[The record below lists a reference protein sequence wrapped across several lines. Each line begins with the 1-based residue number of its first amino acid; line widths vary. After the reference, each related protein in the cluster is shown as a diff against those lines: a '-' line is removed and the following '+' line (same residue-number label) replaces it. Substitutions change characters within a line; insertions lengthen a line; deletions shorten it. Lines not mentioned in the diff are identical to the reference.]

1 MKNLIGA
8 LAFLASAA
16 SLAAAQ
22 DVIRYRDGTADQEC
36 EVVSLNYRQVD
47 YEIVLGNK
55 VRQQADAKKVA
66 EIGIDK
72 NQSTFEFNQG
82 QSAMEAGNFPEAIDK
97 FERVKRDPRARDLL
111 KQTAAI
117 NVVRCHYYSEN
128 IQGCLAAIQS
138 LRQMKPDTFYL
149 MESYQMEIKA
159 ALAKNDVAG
168 AQAAVTALEGK
179 GNSENMPEWAR
190 AADVLRGGLLEMQK
204 KWREALTIYRKY
216 AGDKEA
222 GDDAKMGELRCLRE
236 TTDWAGLN
244 VRSGAI
250 LGELKGRKVPNDRLS
265 TAAYNA
271 AGEVDLNSGKFKEAL
286 LDFMQGVAVFSKS
299 GGGNKEHETAL
310 ARASF
315 ACTRIA
321 LAEKADKA
329 KRDTYKRRAMELEA
343 DLKRGYPGSSYA
355 AELKRAIDEVK

>member
-1 MKNLIGA
+1 MKNLIGILIV
-8 LAFLASAA
+8 LAAA
-16 SLAAAQ
+16 AAPAAAQ
-22 DVIRYRDGTADQEC
+22 DVIRYKDGTADQEC
-36 EVVSLNYRQVD
+36 EVVTLNYRTVD
-47 YEIVLGNK
+47 YDIVLGNK
-55 VRQQADAKKVA
+55 VRQQADAKKVG
-66 EIGIDK
+66 EIGVDK

-82 QSAMEAGNFPEAIDK
+82 QSAMEAGNFAEAIDK

-117 NVVRCHYYSEN
+117 NVVRCHYYSESV
-128 IQGCLAAIQS
+128 QGCLAAIQS
-138 LRQMKPDTFYL
+138 LRTMKPDTFFL
-149 MESYQMEIKA
+149 MESYQLEIKA
-159 ALAKNDVAG
+159 CLAKNDVAG

-179 GNSENMPEWAR
+179 GNSENMPDWTR

-216 AGDKEA
+216 GGDKEA
-222 GDDAKMGELRCLRE
+222 GDDAKIGELRCLKE
-236 TTDWAGLN
+236 TADWAGLS
-244 VRSGAI
+244 VRAEAV
-250 LGELKGRKVPNDRLS
+250 LGELKNRKLPNDRLS

-271 AGEVDLNSGKFKEAL
+271 RGESNLNGGKFKEAL

-315 ACTRIA
+315 CSTRIA

-329 KRDTYKRRAMELEA
+329 RRDTYKRRAMELEA
-343 DLKRGYPGSSYA
+343 DLKRGYPGSAYGPY
-355 AELKRAIDEVK
+355 LKRAIDEVK